1 MQAAEM
7 SPSFCLSG
15 QGEAGVDRST
25 WFSTLTY
32 RSRSIGPVSELELQR
47 LLRSAQIRNRSEGL
61 TGLLIYDKGRFFQWL
76 EGPAEGMK
84 RVWDSLKRDP
94 RHTDIEV
101 MGNEPTAV
109 RCFADWDMKL
119 CKRPPGNDSAAG
131 DAFDIT
137 PELIEGLYRHPD
149 AAPALL
155 ARLAPI
161 PPAAASSMFVDK
173 PTGPALAALV
183 KHLVIPRLVAR
194 HALLAQPALSAVGL
208 RATEL
213 ARLLIAVDPS
223 GARALMVRLQ
233 PGALSAELAEPTAR
247 ALGDL
252 WQADEC
258 SELDITFGLGR
269 LQTAMRQAGA
279 SVVRRA
285 LPAPLAVLV
294 APAPGESHI
303 LLAALDADVLW
314 NAGWDTNTEFPV
326 DDAALGDMLAGA
338 WFDALDL
345 SLSATFRR
353 EHRLPRL
360 AATIASARA
369 ASRNPAL
376 VIVVGGR
383 VFGEPGDADV
393 RIGADAN
400 VASSA
405 QVETMILRGLNAR
418 AAIA

>member
-1 MQAAEM
+1 MQSAEK
-7 SPSFCLSG
+7 SRSFNPSG
-15 QGEAGVDRST
+15 RGKAGADRFT

-32 RSRSIGPVSELELQR
+32 RSRSIGPMSELDLQR
-47 LLRSAQIRNRSEGL
+47 LLRSAQTRNRSEGL
-61 TGLLIYDKGRFFQWL
+61 TGLLIYDKGHFFQWL
-76 EGPAEGMK
+76 EGPAEGVE
-84 RVWDSLKRDP
+84 RVWESLKRDP
-94 RHTDIEV
+94 RHTDIKV
-101 MGNEPTAV
+101 MGTEPTSA

-119 CKRPPGNDSAAG
+119 CKRPAGNDSTAG

-161 PPAAASSMFVDK
+161 PPTAASFLFVDN

-183 KHLVIPRLVAR
+183 KHLVIPRLVAQ
-194 HALLAQPALSAVGL
+194 HAPLTQPAVPAIGL
-208 RATEL
+208 RAAEL
-213 ARLLIAVDPS
+213 ARLLIADDPS

-269 LQTAMRQAGA
+269 LQTAMRQPGA
-279 SVVRRA
+279 SAMRRA

-294 APAPGESHI
+294 APAPGEGHI

-314 NAGWDTNTEFPV
+314 NAGWDTDAEFPV
-326 DDAALGDMLAGA
+326 DDAALGDMLAGT

-360 AATIASARA
+360 AATIANARA

-405 QVETMILRGLNAR
+405 QVEAAIRRSLSAR
-418 AAIA
+418 ASST